1 MRRVL
6 DLGLPLVAGVGL
18 IAGGYSGLALAP
30 PDRDMGDV
38 YRILFVHVPS
48 AWTALLA
55 VTVTFV
61 ASIVYLLKSSW
72 VADAIAEASAQIGVV
87 FGALL
92 IVQGCLWGKP
102 TWGVY
107 WTWDPRLT
115 TSAILLFAF
124 AGYLALRQFVD
135 DPERRATWAA
145 VAAVIIYV
153 DVPITWFSVRWWRS
167 LHQTQS
173 MPSTLGSWVLGNWAL
188 NVFVFLVIY
197 LWFVRLRYRIVR
209 RRQIEEL
216 AEPPSAAIT
225 EGAS

>member
-1 MRRVL
+1 MSRAL
-6 DLGLPLVAGVGL
+6 DIGLPVLAGIGLAVGGYVGL
-18 IAGGYSGLALAP
+18 AVAP
-30 PDRDMGDV
+30 PDRAMGDV

-48 AWTALLA
+48 AWIALLA

-61 ASIVYLLKSSW
+61 ASIVYLLKNSW
-72 VADAIAEASAQIGVV
+72 AADAVAESSAQIGVV

-92 IVQGCLWGKP
+92 IVQGSLWGKP

-107 WTWDPRLT
+107 WAWDPRLT

-153 DVPITWFSVRWWRS
+153 DVPIIWFSVRWWRS

-173 MPSTLGSWVLGNWAL
+173 RPSVLGSWVLGTWAL
-188 NVFVFLVIY
+188 NVVAFFLLY

-209 RRQIEEL
+209 RRQLEEL
-216 AEPPSAAIT
+216 EEPPETIVTRGAA
-225 EGAS
+225 